1 MTIPALFEIAYAKI
15 NLALHVRKRRDDG
28 YHELETLF
36 AFAEEGDLLVAE
48 EADGLELAIDGP
60 FAEDITTGDDNIIIK
75 AAAMLRDR
83 AGVSCGARLR
93 LTKNLPVAA
102 GLGGGSADAGAAL
115 RLLQRLWNLGLTGS
129 ELLYHSGC
137 FDPVNPLGADIP
149 ACFASRTSRGEGI
162 GDELRFLDNALSG
175 TPLLLVNPRIAV
187 STASIFNAWDGIDR
201 GRLAEGV
208 DILNLSQNSRND
220 LTPMALAIAPEI
232 GAVLAKL
239 QDLKETSLVRMSGS
253 GATCFA
259 LFDSESARDR
269 GANVIKSA
277 HPDWWTMLSKLR

>member
-1 MTIPALFEIAYAKI
+1 MLMLTEIAYAKI
-15 NLALHVRKRRDDG
+15 NLALHVRNRRADG

-48 EADGLELAIDGP
+48 EADGLELSIDGP
-60 FAEDITTGDDNIIIK
+60 FGKGLSAGQDNIIMK
-75 AAAMLRDR
+75 AVATLRER
-83 AGVSCGARLR
+83 AGVRQGARLR

-102 GLGGGSADAGAAL
+102 GLGGGSADAAAAL
-115 RLLQRLWNLGLTGS
+115 RLLQQLWNLGLTGN
-129 ELLYHSGC
+129 ELLYHAGC

-149 ACFASRTSRGEGI
+149 ACFASQTSRGEGI
-162 GDELRFLDNALSG
+162 GDELQYLGNGLSG

-201 GRLAEGV
+201 GGLAEGA
-208 DILNLSQNSRND
+208 DIPDLSQNSRND

-232 GAVLAKL
+232 AAVLAEL
-239 QDLKETSLVRMSGS
+239 QALTETSLVRMSGS

-259 LFDSESARDR
+259 LFDNESARDR
-269 GANVIKSA
+269 GADVVNSA
-277 HPDWWTMLSKLR
+277 NPDWWTMLSKLR

>member
-1 MTIPALFEIAYAKI
+1 MPMLTETAYAKI
-15 NLALHVRKRRDDG
+15 NLALHVRRRRDDG

-48 EADGLELAIDGP
+48 EADGLELSIDGP
-60 FAEDITTGDDNIIIK
+60 FAKGLSAGEDNIIIK
-75 AAAMLRDR
+75 AAATLRDR
-83 AGVSCGARLR
+83 AGIRQGARLR

-102 GLGGGSADAGAAL
+102 GLGGGSADAAAAL
-115 RLLQRLWNLGLTGS
+115 RLLQRMWNLGLTGN

-149 ACFASRTSRGEGI
+149 ACFASHTSRGEGI
-162 GDELRFLDNALSG
+162 GDELQFLGNGLSG

-201 GRLAEGV
+201 GRLAEGA

-220 LTPMALAIAPEI
+220 LTPMAMSIAPEI
-232 GAVLAKL
+232 AVVLAEL
-239 QDLKETSLVRMSGS
+239 QALTETSLVRMSGS

-259 LFDSESARDR
+259 LFDNESARDR
-269 GANVIKSA
+269 GAEVVMRD
-277 HPDWWTMLSKLR
+277 HPDWWMMLSKLR